1 MSDPHSTHHAVRK
14 AYARVATSGSGCCG
28 GGSCCGSSA
37 EATAK
42 GVGYSPKELAAL
54 PDGTNLGLSCGNP
67 TALAGLNPGEFVLD
81 LGCGAGMDAFLAA
94 ERVGPEG
101 LVVGVDMTPEMLARA
116 GRNAER
122 FRGRTGLANVEFH
135 LGQIEAIP
143 LPAASV
149 DVVISNCVLNLS
161 PDQPRVW
168 REIARVL
175 KPGGRVAISDMA
187 LLKPLPEAVATRIE
201 ALVGCIAG
209 APLRSDLERMM
220 VEAGLVEIRLQ
231 PKEGAV
237 EAMFPEDDPLTALL
251 PPGEPLSAF
260 VASFNI
266 VARRPE

>member
-1 MSDPHSTHHAVRK
+1 MSDPHPTHHAVRK
-14 AYARVATSGSGCCG
+14 AYARVAASGSGCCG

-37 EATAK
+37 ETTAT
-42 GVGYSPKELAAL
+42 GVGYSPEELAFL
-54 PDGTNLGLSCGNP
+54 PAGANLGLSCGNP
-67 TALAGLNPGEFVLD
+67 MALADLGPGEFVLD

-122 FRGRTGLANVEFH
+122 FRQRTGLANVEFH

-161 PDQPRVW
+161 PEQPRVW
-168 REIARVL
+168 REIVRVL
-175 KPGGRVAISDMA
+175 KPGGRVAISDMV
-187 LLKPLPEAVATRIE
+187 LLKPLPAALAARIE

-209 APLRSDLERMM
+209 APQRSDLERMIAD
-220 VEAGLVEIRLQ
+220 AGLVEVRLQ

-237 EAMFPEDDPLTALL
+237 EAMFSDDDPLAALL

-266 VARRPE
+266 AARKPT